1 MKSLIIFAIILLG
14 SITLYGQEK
23 PVAPKKQP
31 TETQIKEVPKNSP
44 NPDKTTKVQQQKKQV
59 KTVQMRQQKA
69 NQTRDRQKA
78 IQRRINHK

>member
-1 MKSLIIFAIILLG
+1 MKLLIVLVFFIAG

-23 PVAPKKQP
+23 QTTAKKQP
-31 TETQIKEVPKNSP
+31 TETQIKEVPKNNP
-44 NPDKTTKVQQQKKQV
+44 NPNNTKVQQQKKQV
-59 KTVQMRQQKA
+59 KKVQMRQQKA